1 MTKKSRA
8 LLATASAVTLL
19 LTVAGCSSGA
29 SPSSPS
35 ESGGDTVPID
45 VGNDLTVNLTKET
58 LNVAVFT
65 PGVANQYGQ
74 VMEQSAKDTAK
85 ELGIEMTLYDAGY
98 DANQQLNQ
106 MQTALQSGDFDA
118 AVVHPVDGTVICKIT
133 TEDYPEANI
142 LVSNNVNPLCDYG
155 TDQVGESP
163 EELWAPGTMNFVGSN
178 NFMGYID
185 GWFTAA
191 AEANPGPQKVLAV
204 LGPATAAQTRVIEVA
219 LEKFEKAN
227 PEYEVEAI
235 NSDYMSTEAYTKTQ
249 AYLQGHP
256 DTSLILSIYTPDI
269 SQGIVNAV
277 TDAGLLGKVNIVDQ
291 GFGDFSLEQIE
302 EGNIQFST
310 MFFPANAMKLSLE
323 SLVEAQSGDAG
334 SRFVDDSVVGTVLE
348 PFAVTK
354 DSIDELPDELR

>member
-1 MTKKSRA
+1 MAKKSHV

-19 LTVAGCSSGA
+19 LTAVGCSSGE
-29 SPSSPS
+29 SSNPSD
-35 ESGGDTVPID
+35 ESGNTVPID
-45 VGNDLTVNLTKET
+45 VGNDLTVDLTKDT
-58 LNVAVFT
+58 LNVAVFV

-74 VMEQSAKDTAK
+74 VMEQSAKDTAD

-142 LVSNNVNPLCDYG
+142 LVSNNINPVCDYG

-163 EELWAPGTMNFVGSN
+163 DELWAPGTLNFVGSN
-178 NFMGYID
+178 NYMGYID

-191 AEANPGPQKVLAV
+191 AEANPGAQNVLAV
-204 LGPATAAQTRVIEVA
+204 LGPATAGQTRVIEVA
-219 LEKFEKAN
+219 LDKFKKAN
-227 PEYEVEAI
+227 PEYTV
-235 NSDYMSTEAYTKTQ
+235 DTVYTEYTSEDAFTKTQ
-249 AYLQGHP
+249 SYLQGNP

-277 TDAGLLGKVNIVDQ
+277 DDAGLLGEINIVDQ
-291 GFGDFSLEQIE
+291 GFGDFSLDQIE
-302 EGNIQFST
+302 EGNIQFS
-310 MFFPANAMKLSLE
+310 MLFFPANAMKLSLE
-323 SLVEAQSGDAG
+323 TLVAAQSGDAG
-334 SRFVDDSVVGTVLE
+334 TRFVDDSVVGTVLE
-348 PFAVTK
+348 PFAVNK
-354 DSIDELPDELR
+354 DSINELPAELR